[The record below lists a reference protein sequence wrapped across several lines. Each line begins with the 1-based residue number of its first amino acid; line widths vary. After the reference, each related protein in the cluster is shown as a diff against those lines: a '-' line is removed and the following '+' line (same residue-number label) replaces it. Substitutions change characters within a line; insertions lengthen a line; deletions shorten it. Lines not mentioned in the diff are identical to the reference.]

1 MGTASRL
8 SGEEL
13 TRRFVLEGVIKEVT
27 PITQGHIN
35 ETWLSRVDVGSKVV
49 GYIHQRINPAVFSN
63 GALVMENIRKVT
75 EHLRGR
81 SSYPYQVLHLVPT
94 VEGKWWWCDD
104 DGAVWRTYHFIE
116 GAVAYDQCPNE
127 AIARAAGRSFGSF
140 LRELAGLPV
149 SSVSAPIP
157 GFQDVAGRFGA
168 LRAAYEMADS
178 ARRAAG
184 AAAYAF
190 AGEQEDTVRKLGA
203 VMSDPSHL
211 RITHGDTKLNNV
223 LFDRQTGQ
231 ALCVIDLDTVMPGS
245 PLYDFGD
252 FARQIGVQWPEDGA
266 AESDIPVRCDLLQVA
281 TEGFLAGVGPEYL
294 SDRETASLGEMPALL
309 SLTLGVRFLT
319 DYFAGD
325 PYFRIAYPEH
335 NLVRARCQFAIA
347 QAYVREQR
355 RLSEAIDVV
364 IREAREGNEVASS

>member
-8 SGEEL
+8 SGDYFA
-13 TRRFVLEGVIKEVT
+13 RHVALEGVIKEVT

-35 ETWLSRVDVGSKVV
+35 ETWLSRVEIGTKTV

-63 GALVMENIRKVT
+63 GTVVMENIRRVT

-81 SSYPYQVLHLVPT
+81 SSYPYQVLRLVPT
-94 VEGKWWWCDD
+94 VDGEWWWCDD
-104 DGAVWRTYHFIE
+104 DGAVWRTYHFVERSI
-116 GAVAYDQCPNE
+116 AYDQSPGD
-127 AIARAAGRSFGSF
+127 AVARAAGEAFGSF
-140 LRELAGLPV
+140 LREVAALPV
-149 SSVSAPIP
+149 SAVSASIP
-157 GFQDVAGRFGA
+157 GFQDLAARFGA
-168 LRAAYEMADS
+168 LRAAYDATDAS
-178 ARRAAG
+178 RRAAG
-184 AAAYAF
+184 AAAYEF
-190 AGEQEDTVRKLGA
+190 AGEWEDKVIA
-203 VMSDPSHL
+203 ISSVMGDVSRL

-223 LFDRQTGQ
+223 LFDRETGQ

-266 AESDIPVRCDLLQVA
+266 ADVAIPVHCDLLQAA
-281 TEGFLAGVGPEYL
+281 TEGFLSGVGPGYL
-294 SDRETASLGEMPALL
+294 SDRETEALCEMPGLI

-325 PYFRIAYPEH
+325 RYFRVAHPEH

-347 QAYVREQR
+347 QAYAREQE
-355 RLSEAIDVV
+355 RLSEVIGTVV
-364 IREAREGNEVASS
+364 RAERAG